1 MDRAIGWCCCD
12 QRPARDDRDHEARD
26 HKASHGTVAETV
38 ARLIAEVEARGMKL
52 FTTID
57 HSAEARSAGLELRET
72 RLVVFGNPRT
82 GTPIMQAVPLA
93 GLDLPLKVLVRAD
106 PGRTCVSYIAPAEL
120 AARYQLSDELAAGLA
135 GIDALTDAAIG
146 R

>member
-1 MDRAIGWCCCD
+1 MKRVIN
-12 QRPARDDRDHEARD
+12 
-26 HKASHGTVAETV
+26 KASHATVAETV
-38 ARLIAEVEARGMKL
+38 ARLIAEVEACGMKL

-57 HSAEARSAGLELRET
+57 HSGEARASGLELRET
-72 RLVVFGNPRT
+72 KLVVFGNPRT
-82 GTPIMQAVPLA
+82 GTPIMQAAPLA

-106 PGRTCVSYIAPAEL
+106 PGRTCVSYTAPAEL

-135 GIDALTDAAIG
+135 GIDALTDAAVG

>member
-1 MDRAIGWCCCD
+1 MKRVTN
-12 QRPARDDRDHEARD
+12 
-26 HKASHGTVAETV
+26 KVSHATVGETV
-38 ARLIAEVEARGMKL
+38 ARLIVEVEARGMKL

-57 HSAEARSAGLELRET
+57 HSGEARANGLELRET
-72 RLVVFGNPRT
+72 KLVIFGNPQA

-106 PGRTCVSYIAPAEL
+106 ADRTCVSYTAPAEL

-135 GIDALTDAAIG
+135 GIDALTDAAVG
-146 R
+146 RRDRREQRAARRKG